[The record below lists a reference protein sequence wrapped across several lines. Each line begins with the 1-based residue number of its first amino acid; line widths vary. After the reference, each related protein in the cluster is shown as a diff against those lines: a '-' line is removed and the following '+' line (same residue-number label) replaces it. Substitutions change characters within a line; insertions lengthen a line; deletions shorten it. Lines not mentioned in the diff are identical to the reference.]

1 MTYITWEGASLLGGS
16 AATFALRHVLSSTF
30 QRQVRGKCAEAYARE
45 DTDEGLVRVLLKALE
60 AKRVAKE
67 WEGV

>member
-1 MTYITWEGASLLGGS
+1 MGGGLAFGRVS
-16 AATFALRHVLSSTF
+16 ATFALRHVLSSTF
-30 QRQVRGKCAEAYARE
+30 QRQIRGKGAEAYARD
-45 DTDEGLVRVLLKALE
+45 DTDESLVRVLLKALE